1 MHDEEGKERRMRDAK
16 KTRCSAEGVQDGA
29 RGAWTLWMSDVMIVI
44 DSDEMHGQCL

>member
-1 MHDEEGKERRMRDAK
+1 MHDEEGKGEEGEGCE